1 MALVPRV
8 PTDLLIRAHGA
19 IGSTAFQPD
28 TLDAAT
34 AALAR
39 TSGPDRAQAV
49 VLRLIAFRKIATN
62 RVPNGWSVAIDGKT
76 YALTDRALF
85 EAAAQAP
92 LRTPKS
98 MLMKELAFRPHELLS
113 IAFASTPPLDAPRQL
128 P

>member
-28 TLDAAT
+28 TLDAAE
-34 AALAR
+34 AALAHPGG
-39 TSGPDRAQAV
+39 TDRAQAII
-49 VLRLIAFRKIATN
+49 LRLIAFRKIATN
-62 RVPNGWSVAIDGKT
+62 RVSSGWSVAIDGKT

-98 MLMKELAFRPHELLS
+98 MLMKDLAFQRNELLA
-113 IAFASTPPLDAPRQL
+113 IAFASTPPLDAPRRS